1 MGPKRALKAKSEW
14 SERVVAIERVTKVVK
29 GGKKMSFRAIIV
41 VGNEQGKVG
50 VGVGKAG
57 DVITAVRKGVT
68 DGKKHIITV
77 PLTSSNSIPHPTS
90 GRFGAAKLILRPSAP
105 GSGVIAGSS
114 IRTVLEL
121 AGIKNIL
128 SKHDDFKMDIS
139 ELEKIMKNFGLCEK
153 ILHVAD
159 KVVTKFLEDS
169 AVETKIEESNT
180 AHNFFSNQVYGN
192 DMLKIID
199 RKIGQETEEISF
211 IKKTIFGI

>member
-1 MGPKRALKAKSEW
+1 MGPKKTFKSKSEW
-14 SERVVAIERVTKVVK
+14 LERVVAIERVTKVVK

-77 PLTSSNSIPHPTS
+77 PLTSSNSIPHPTN
-90 GRFGAAKLILRPSAP
+90 GRFGAAKLVLRPSAP

-128 SKHDDFKMDIS
+128 SKQLGSNNLLNNARATID
-139 ELEKIMKNFGLCEK
+139 GLS
-153 ILHVAD
+153 
-159 KVVTKFLEDS
+159 T
-169 AVETKIEESNT
+169 
-180 AHNFFSNQVYGN
+180 
-192 DMLKIID
+192 LK
-199 RKIGQETEEISF
+199 SYNV
-211 IKKTIFGI
+211 

>member
-1 MGPKRALKAKSEW
+1 MENTENKTSLTQPKKSTNKDFKGKRKPIVRLSKVKYE
-14 SERVVAIERVTKVVK
+14 EKIVQIKRVTKVVK

-68 DGKKHIITV
+68 DGKKNIISV
-77 PLTSSNSIPHPTS
+77 PLTSSNSIPHATN

-121 AGIKNIL
+121 AGVKNIL
-128 SKHDDFKMDIS
+128 SKQLGS
-139 ELEKIMKNFGLCEK
+139 NNLLNNARATVNGLS
-153 ILHVAD
+153 
-159 KVVTKFLEDS
+159 T
-169 AVETKIEESNT
+169 
-180 AHNFFSNQVYGN
+180 
-192 DMLKIID
+192 LK
-199 RKIGQETEEISF
+199 SYNV
-211 IKKTIFGI
+211 

>member
-1 MGPKRALKAKSEW
+1 MGPRKSQRTKSEW
-14 SERVVAIERVTKVVK
+14 SERVVSIDRVTKVVK

-77 PLTSSNSIPHPTS
+77 PLTSANSIPHQTN

-128 SKHDDFKMDIS
+128 SKQLGSNNLLNNARATID
-139 ELEKIMKNFGLCEK
+139 GLASLK
-153 ILHVAD
+153 
-159 KVVTKFLEDS
+159 S
-169 AVETKIEESNT
+169 YT
-180 AHNFFSNQVYGN
+180 A
-192 DMLKIID
+192 
-199 RKIGQETEEISF
+199 
-211 IKKTIFGI
+211 